1 MADDE
6 ASDHD
11 ATFASR
17 PAEGVQ
23 IFGAQPAGDPRVVR
37 WPDDGPSWSSDPS
50 LADDDDDATPAGDR
64 ADAGEAT
71 MALPVFDDEPE
82 PGVPDAGASGEA
94 RAAELPHWSEPP
106 TGVVPAIFDQ
116 DDAEER
122 DDWGVLSGGQA
133 RFRSDAGDWDSQDF
147 AEELAAASGD
157 DDLLPRGAIGERQP
171 DPNDSDEQFAAA
183 VAQRRRGGERE
194 IETSRRSRSQADD
207 ASGETARTGSSAR
220 PPRVPRAPRTPRAPQ
235 PGVSGRARAAGPRA
249 ATNGD
254 PFGELDAAG
263 RNLPVAVT
271 TAALLAV
278 AAIVCFVAGPA
289 YTVVLAGAII
299 GAAAAELVGTLH
311 RKNLRTAPQVVIAG
325 SFFAPLAAYSHGA
338 FGLVLVTVLVTITT
352 LLWFLVEAGPGR
364 PVIGIA
370 VTLLAFGWVG
380 GLGGFAGLL
389 LHHVDGVQWFLA
401 ALLPTVTYDVF
412 GYFIGQQFGRTPVA
426 PRVSP
431 HKTLEGTLGGLV
443 TALLIPAAILVWKHA
458 PFTEHS
464 SWAVFVC
471 LLAGVA
477 AFLGDLCESLIK
489 RDLGIKD
496 FSATLPGHGGIL
508 DRFDGL
514 LFTMPVVYLLSVY
527 FISS

>member
-1 MADDE
+1 
-6 ASDHD
+6 
-11 ATFASR
+11 
-17 PAEGVQ
+17 
-23 IFGAQPAGDPRVVR
+23 
-37 WPDDGPSWSSDPS
+37 
-50 LADDDDDATPAGDR
+50 
-64 ADAGEAT
+64 
-71 MALPVFDDEPE
+71 MALPVFDDDPE
-82 PGVPDAGASGEA
+82 PVAPGPGEG
-94 RAAELPHWSEPP
+94 RAELPHWSEPP

-116 DDAEER
+116 DDAEAR
-122 DDWGVLSGGQA
+122 DDWGAMTGNQA
-133 RFRSDAGDWDSQDF
+133 RFRSDSGDWDAQDF
-147 AEELAAASGD
+147 AEELAAASGE
-157 DDLLPRGAIGERQP
+157 DDLLPGGAIGEREP

-183 VAQRRRGGERE
+183 VAQRRRSGERE
-194 IETSRRSRSQADD
+194 IETPRRSRAETDD
-207 ASGETARTGSSAR
+207 ASADPARAAA
-220 PPRVPRAPRTPRAPQ
+220 VPVRAPRTPRAPRA
-235 PGVSGRARAAGPRA
+235 PRAPRSGVPGRARPGAARS
-249 ATNGD
+249 ATSPD
-254 PFGELDAAG
+254 PFGELDAGG

-271 TAALLAV
+271 TAVLLAV
-278 AAIVCFVAGPA
+278 AAIVCFIAGPA

-325 SFFAPLAAYSHGA
+325 AFFAPIAGYSHGA
-338 FGLVLVTVLVTITT
+338 FGLVMVTVLVTITT

-389 LHHVDGVQWFLA
+389 LHNVNGVQWFLA
-401 ALLPTVTYDVF
+401 ALLPTVSYDVF
-412 GYFIGQQFGRTPVA
+412 GYFVGQQFGRTPVA

-443 TALLIPAAILVWKHA
+443 AALLIPAAILVWKHA
-458 PFTEHS
+458 PFTDHS
-464 SWAVFVC
+464 SWAVFAC

-514 LFTMPVVYLLSVY
+514 LFAMPVVYLLSVY